1 MGVPLAS
8 CDTAILESSVKLH
21 ISLLGKTQSDEQPNQ
36 LVTHSQP
43 VITQPHVTQSVKM
56 VEPNYVP
63 GLDVNTSNTPT
74 RLVYLYVVIVYNSF
88 ALPNLISMVIIFLI
102 FASLISVNSI
112 STVLS
117 NPYNFTRINCHIL
130 P

>member
-1 MGVPLAS
+1 M
-8 CDTAILESSVKLH
+8 
-21 ISLLGKTQSDEQPNQ
+21 
-36 LVTHSQP
+36 
-43 VITQPHVTQSVKM
+43 TQSVKM